1 MELTVT
7 GCLKIEAVCLM
18 GGTKFASFLKLFV
31 KSYCLLLLAAWPFDF
46 DFAPPPLEEDF
57 PFVVAKAENK
67 NKINLVIVLSY
78 CEEIF
83 FFIVKFF
90 SITRTFFSHSGSE
103 QFW

>member
-1 MELTVT
+1 MVELTVT

-57 PFVVAKAENK
+57 PFVVAKAEK
-67 NKINLVIVLSY
+67 TKICYFNSKIVLTY
-78 CEEIF
+78 YEKKLFE
-83 FFIVKFF
+83 
-90 SITRTFFSHSGSE
+90 
-103 QFW
+103 

>member
-1 MELTVT
+1 MVELTVT

-57 PFVVAKAENK
+57 PFVVAKAEKKQIWYFYQN
-67 NKINLVIVLSY
+67 
-78 CEEIF
+78 
-83 FFIVKFF
+83 
-90 SITRTFFSHSGSE
+90 RSE
-103 QFW
+103 LKVS

>member
-18 GGTKFASFLKLFV
+18 GGTKFASFLKLLV

-57 PFVVAKAENK
+57 PFVVAKAEKTNK
-67 NKINLVIVLSY
+67 QIWYFVRKIVLTY
-78 CEEIF
+78 CE
-83 FFIVKFF
+83 KKLL
-90 SITRTFFSHSGSE
+90 
-103 QFW
+103 